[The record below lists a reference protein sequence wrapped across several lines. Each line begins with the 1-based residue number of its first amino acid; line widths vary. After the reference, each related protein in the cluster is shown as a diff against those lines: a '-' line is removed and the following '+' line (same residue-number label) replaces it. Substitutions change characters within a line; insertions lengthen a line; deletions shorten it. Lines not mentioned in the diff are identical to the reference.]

1 VKINMVANYLRR
13 VYTNFATN
21 IIDIPPRLLA
31 LLCFLLLLIFPLTG
45 PNVLLLYVLAYTN
58 LIAIFAGSWDL
69 LVGRVGQISLGH
81 ALFFGIGAYATALLY
96 KFYQLPLW
104 VTIPSAIF
112 IGVLVSVAV
121 GFPCVRVK
129 GPYLALVTMTF
140 PLILSSAILYFK
152 DWTGGEKG
160 IGGLPSFFSIQF
172 FVERGFPYSAA
183 LYMQNV
189 SQYYVTLLLLLASGI
204 IIYKIANSKTGIVFV
219 SILDDESA
227 SKASGINTT
236 KYKLMA
242 FAISACFASLSG
254 AIFAHMLTAIGP
266 SGTLSVT
273 LSFTPI
279 IMTVFGGIGTI
290 YGAIAATF
298 IIQILD
304 MYVLTNLVPIPLEW
318 HPLIFIVIV
327 IIFVIKWPRGIA
339 RFVVEDVLKELSK
352 EREIEERGK
361 RIWKK
366 YKKKKQEAQ
375 NPPPRASNAPARS

>member
-1 VKINMVANYLRR
+1 MVANYLRR
-13 VYTNFATN
+13 TYTSFATN

-31 LLCFLLLLIFPLTG
+31 LLCFFLFLIFPVTR
-45 PNVLLLYVLAYTN
+45 PNVLLLYVLTYTN
-58 LIAIFAGSWDL
+58 LMAVFAGSWDL

-104 VTIPSAIF
+104 VTIPSAVL
-112 IGVLVSVAV
+112 IGVAVSVLV
-121 GFPCVRVK
+121 GFPCLRVK
-129 GPYLALVTMTF
+129 GPYLALVSMAF
-140 PLILSSAILYFK
+140 PLILISAILYFK
-152 DWTGGEKG
+152 EWTGGENG
-160 IGGLPSFFSIQF
+160 IGGLPSFFSLQLFI
-172 FVERGFPYSAA
+172 ERGFSRPEA

-189 SQYYVTLLLLLASGI
+189 SEYYLTLLILLVSGI
-204 IIYKIANSKTGIVFV
+204 ILYKIANSKTGIVFV
-219 SILDDESA
+219 SILDDELA

-236 KYKLMA
+236 RYKLMA

-254 AIFAHMLTAIGP
+254 AVFAHILTAIGP
-266 SGTLSVT
+266 SGTLTVT
-273 LSFTPI
+273 LSFLPV

-304 MYVLTNLVPIPLEW
+304 LYVLTDLVPIPLEW
-318 HPLIFIVIV
+318 HPLIFIIIV
-327 IIFVIKWPRGIA
+327 IIFVLKWPRGIA

-361 RIWKK
+361 HIWRK
-366 YKKKKQEAQ
+366 YKKKKQEAAEST
-375 NPPPRASNAPARS
+375 PEG

>member
-1 VKINMVANYLRR
+1 MVANYVRR
-13 VYTNFATN
+13 IYTNFATN

-31 LLCFLLLLIFPLTG
+31 LLCFFILLVFPVTG
-45 PNVLLLYVLAYTN
+45 PNVLLLYVLTYTN

-81 ALFFGIGAYATALLY
+81 ALFFGIGAYGTALLY
-96 KFYQLPLW
+96 KFYQLPMW
-104 VTIPSAIF
+104 VTIPSAI
-112 IGVLVSVAV
+112 IIAVAVSILV
-121 GFPCVRVK
+121 GFPSLRVK
-129 GPYLALVTMTF
+129 GPYLALITMTF
-140 PLILSSAILYFK
+140 PLIFVSAILYFK
-152 DWTGGEKG
+152 QWTGGENG
-160 IGGLPSFFSIQF
+160 IAGLPSFFSLQF
-172 FVERGFPYSAA
+172 FVERGFSYSAA
-183 LYMQNV
+183 LYMQKV
-189 SQYYVTLLLLLASGI
+189 SEYYMTLLLLLVSGI

-219 SILDDESA
+219 SILDDELA

-236 KYKLMA
+236 RYKLMA

-254 AIFAHMLTAIGP
+254 AVFAHILTSIGP
-266 SGTLSVT
+266 GGTLSVA
-273 LSFTPI
+273 LSFLPV

-304 MYVLTNLVPIPLEW
+304 LYILTDLVPIPMEW
-318 HPLIFIVIV
+318 HPLIFIIIV

-361 RIWKK
+361 HVWKK
-366 YKKKKQEAQ
+366 YKKKKQEATE
-375 NPPPRASNAPARS
+375 SAPED